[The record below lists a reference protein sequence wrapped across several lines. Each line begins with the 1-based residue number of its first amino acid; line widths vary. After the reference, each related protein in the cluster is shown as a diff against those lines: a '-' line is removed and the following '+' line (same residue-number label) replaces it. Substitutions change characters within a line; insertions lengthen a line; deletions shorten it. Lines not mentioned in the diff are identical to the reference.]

1 MKKFLVVLAL
11 VAFAASAMAADW
23 GLYGSMRFA
32 TFYVNVDKDYV
43 KASNQNHQNYPDNKS
58 YTDLGVF
65 GLQGNSRLGANIKV
79 NDKLTGKIE
88 LAISNDTKES
98 GYVTK
103 TGVNLR
109 LYYGQ
114 YDFGAFKLRIGQDY
128 TPTDVA
134 ASGYFDQVISDD
146 NDLAGFGAYYE
157 SRKEQVKFIFP
168 FGLEFALVK
177 NAQTDTK
184 KYDVTTPRFEASY
197 AVKAGMVN
205 GKVFGAYQT
214 YSAETESATIFDTSS
229 YVVGAA
235 AKVKAGMVGVSATG
249 FYGSNLKAVGP
260 ADTGKVLVA
269 PKKDED
275 TTDYGFALAVFAN
288 PADNMK
294 VEVGYGYQA
303 SDNDGMKQKNDAQ
316 SYYVNLKYTVAK
328 GFFIQPEIAVID
340 YMENDG
346 GKKDDTAVK
355 VVKEGKATYFGAK
368 WQMDF

>member
-32 TFYVNVDKDYV
+32 TFYVNADKDLNGGE
-43 KASNQNHQNYPDNKS
+43 SD
-58 YTDLGVF
+58 TDFKVF
-65 GLQGNSRLGANIKV
+65 GLQGNSRIGANVKV
-79 NDKLTGKIE
+79 NDKFTANFE
-88 LAISNDTKES
+88 LAVSSS
-98 GYVTK
+98 GVATRK
-103 TGVNLR
+103 LW
-109 LYYGQ
+109 GQ
-114 YDFGAFKLRIGQDY
+114 YDFGALKLRIGQDY

-134 ASGYFDQVISDD
+134 ASGYFDQVIVND

-157 SRKEQVKFIFP
+157 SRKEQIKLIFP

-177 NAQTDTK
+177 NTQTDTA

-214 YSAETESATIFDTSS
+214 YSAETESAATFDTSS
-229 YVVGAA
+229 YVAGAA
-235 AKVKAGMVGVSATG
+235 VKVKAGMVGVSATG
-249 FYGSNLKAVGP
+249 FYGSNLQAVKP
-260 ADTGKVLVA
+260 VDTGSVLVA
-269 PKKDED
+269 PTKNED

-303 SDNDGMKQKNDAQ
+303 SDNDDMKQKDDAQ
-316 SYYVNLKYTVAK
+316 SYYVNLQYTVAK
-328 GFFIQPEIAVID
+328 GFFIQPEITVID
-340 YMENDG
+340 YMENAAG
-346 GKKDDTAVK
+346 G
-355 VVKEGKATYFGAK
+355 KEGKATYFGAK
-368 WQMDF
+368 WQMNF